1 MLADFG
7 FARISG
13 SVRKTSEETGT
24 AFFTAP
30 ELLHPTN
37 FGLEKGVPS
46 KEGDIYALGM
56 TLYQVLTGWYPFYPK
71 REFEVIHAV
80 IEGGRP
86 PKPENAEEIGM
97 TEVVWE
103 LMRECWR
110 QDRTKRPIIREVL
123 EKFCE
128 IAGEGKM
135 ANSAIEFATSRLN
148 VPGNN
153 NSLSSKN
160 TSLRTL
166 SCE

>member
-13 SVRKTSEETGT
+13 SVRRTTEETGT

-30 ELLHPTN
+30 ELLHPTK

-46 KEGDIYALGM
+46 KGDIYALGV
-56 TLYQVLTGWYPFYPK
+56 TLYQVLTGCYPFYPR

-80 IEGGRP
+80 IEGVRP
-86 PKPENAEEIGM
+86 PRPENAEETGM
-97 TEVVWE
+97 TDAVWE
-103 LMRECWR
+103 FMTECWR
-110 QDRTKRPIIREVL
+110 EERAERPIIREVL
-123 EKFCE
+123 GRFCD

-135 ANSAIEFATSRLN
+135 ANSTADFATPQSN
-148 VPGNN
+148 IPGNS
-153 NSLSSKN
+153 SLMVSEN
-160 TSLRTL
+160 PSLRTV